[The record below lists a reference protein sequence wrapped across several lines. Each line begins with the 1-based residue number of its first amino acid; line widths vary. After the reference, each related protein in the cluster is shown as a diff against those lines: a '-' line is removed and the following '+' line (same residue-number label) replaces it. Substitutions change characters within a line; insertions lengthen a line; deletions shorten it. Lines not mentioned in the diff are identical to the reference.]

1 MSKQFN
7 IKGNNGLYLAY
18 KPELPLDISNYNN
31 LLIEDFNFFP
41 SNTNQANLYDFK
53 NAKYEDQSKLI
64 GSNSTQKSNSIF
76 KYSEI
81 TIKDEL
87 VANKKYYNTFK
98 LYFRFFGSTMSKY
111 TLSGVPGNTLAAIQI
126 LTKKILDRLRVKIF
140 VTIGSN
146 EIPMELDDLE
156 KYDYTT
162 STWVPV
168 TTGDVTGAGN
178 ISNGNYGIQLTTGLN
193 SVDCIDMAYTGI
205 TTTIIPLDSTP
216 IVDEL
221 FNSYNQAPD
230 NYNFRVKASFPDFD
244 QIAKKTKNY
253 KITIKY
259 YNIGVS
265 GAGSTYSNS
274 ESVELMSNSFVFYEQ
289 LVSSVIPND

>member
-1 MSKQFN
+1 
-7 IKGNNGLYLAY
+7 
-18 KPELPLDISNYNN
+18 LDISNYNN

-87 VANKKYYNTFK
+87 VDNKKYYNTFK

-111 TLSGVPGNTLAAIQI
+111 TLSGVPGILSARQI

-193 SVDCIDMAYTGI
+193 SVDCIDMAYTG
-205 TTTIIPLDSTP
+205 TTT
-216 IVDEL
+216 VNEL

-230 NYNFRVKASFPDFD
+230 SYNFRVKASFPDFD

>member
-1 MSKQFN
+1 
-7 IKGNNGLYLAY
+7 
-18 KPELPLDISNYNN
+18 
-31 LLIEDFNFFP
+31 
-41 SNTNQANLYDFK
+41 
-53 NAKYEDQSKLI
+53 
-64 GSNSTQKSNSIF
+64 
-76 KYSEI
+76 
-81 TIKDEL
+81 
-87 VANKKYYNTFK
+87 
-98 LYFRFFGSTMSKY
+98 
-111 TLSGVPGNTLAAIQI
+111 
-126 LTKKILDRLRVKIF
+126 
-140 VTIGSN
+140 
-146 EIPMELDDLE
+146 MELDDLE

-193 SVDCIDMAYTGI
+193 SVDCIDMAYTG
-205 TTTIIPLDSTP
+205 TTT
-216 IVDEL
+216 VNEL

-230 NYNFRVKASFPDFD
+230 SYNFRVKASFPDFD